1 MRIPALIA
9 LVAVLV
15 FAEPYLLES
24 RAQGSAP
31 LALTEQERAWLDEN
45 RSSIRLTYDVAFPP
59 IEFQDAQGRYAGLGA
74 DIVARIESMLGVTFE
89 KHPTSD
95 WNAFLKDLE
104 SGASHLNAGMASTP
118 EREAYAACTTPY
130 IKLPL
135 VIITATKNFGGQPVD
150 WKELKGRRVAVV
162 SGYMTESFV
171 RQHGGGQFTVV
182 PVGSVLEGLRGV
194 SFGVVDA
201 FVDNLATSSF
211 YIERD
216 ALTNLRVAGSVEAV
230 FPMSICVSRKY
241 PLLLS
246 AVQKALAAIPEE
258 DIERS
263 RKSWI
268 SLGGEGMLSRETLQ
282 AIKAAG
288 LFAVLLLLGLIAISY
303 FLKRRLDDKVRTLR
317 LAQQELLDQTQRL
330 ALATEA
336 SSAGAWEVF
345 PATGRTIV
353 SEQWY
358 AMLGLVP
365 DVGEFSL
372 DGWMALLHP
381 DDRAGVRSGFAAY
394 CDSGGHGGFEAEF
407 RMRHADGSW
416 RWVLGKGRCIEWDA
430 EGRVARVIGL
440 NMDIQKFRGVQEELR
455 RSEALVKAAFDQTFQ
470 LCALLDVNGVVVKFN
485 KSAQIFTGV
494 SSDDAMGR
502 PFWECPCWEDAAS
515 AETMLR
521 QAIGIVFGGGVFRR
535 EVANL
540 GANGVPAVVDF
551 SLSPLTEADGAVHFL
566 IAEGRDITETRRAE
580 AALKASEEKYRA
592 IFTNSPVGIFRSTFA
607 GVVEEVNVALARMHG
622 YTTPEAMLTDSR
634 HLGIAAFLGVDDR
647 EALLRA
653 LLASP
658 KGVRLE
664 IALKRGN
671 GEVFPAI
678 VSASLQHDA
687 EGVPS
692 YIDGA
697 VEDITARKLGEEAL
711 RAKTALLEA
720 QVNATIDGI
729 LVVDEQGRR
738 ALMNRRIVDLFHVPQ
753 EVLESDDD
761 KALLQHVLGLVRDPE
776 SFLEKV
782 RHLYRHPYEVSRDE
796 IAFAD
801 GRQFDRH
808 SGPVLGK
815 DGTLYGRIWTFRDI
829 TDSKQLEARL
839 GNQLAFQQALLDTL
853 PYAVFYKGPDSR
865 FLGFNKAYEES
876 FGVRREDLIG
886 KRVLDL
892 EYLPMEQRIAF
903 QAEDEAIIA
912 SGGQSHREVAIA
924 FADGLSHQSLYS
936 VTGFRQ
942 ADGSPGG
949 LIGVIVDISERKE
962 AEERLRQS
970 EERFSRIFEMAP
982 ESISFVRLRDRV
994 VIATNAAFE
1003 LITGHAQG
1011 AAIGRTVDDL
1021 ELWEEPQAQ
1030 AEFLGKLSEE
1040 GHVSSFEFL
1049 LRREDG
1055 EVRRAVN
1062 SAQLVS
1068 LSGERCYISVMHDIT
1083 DERRMQELLIQSEKM
1098 MSVGSLAAGIAHEIN
1113 NPLGIVHQA
1122 VQNLIRRTS
1131 PDQRK
1136 NLETAAGIG
1145 LDMDLLQQYVRS
1157 RKLDV
1162 FLLDI
1167 QAAALRASGIIRNML
1182 NFSRRSESKRSICNL
1197 RRIIEQSV
1205 FLASS
1210 DYDLKKAYDF
1220 KRIEIVLDLDEH
1232 YLPCGCTETELE
1244 QVLLNLLRNA
1254 AQAMAMAQ
1262 PPTPNPRIEIRL
1274 RAQED
1279 GVRIEVADNGPGIAP
1294 QALHKVFEPFY
1305 TTKPPGVG
1313 TGLGLSVSYFI
1324 ITKGHRGRMWVA
1336 STPGSGTSFFIE
1348 LPADER
1354 GAQDD

>member
-1 MRIPALIA
+1 MRIPALIP
-9 LVAVLV
+9 LVVALV
-15 FAEPYLLES
+15 FAVPQLLEL
-24 RAQGSAP
+24 RAQQPAP
-31 LALTEQERAWLDEN
+31 LVLTGQERAWLDEN
-45 RSSIRLTYDVAFPP
+45 RKAIVLGYDAAFPP
-59 IEFQDAQGRYAGLGA
+59 IEFQAPDGTYAGMSA
-74 DIVARIESMLGVTFE
+74 DVIQKVERLLGVTFI
-89 KHPTSD
+89 KTPVRD
-95 WNAFLKDLE
+95 WNALLSGLE
-104 SGASHLNAGMASTP
+104 NGQIHLNGGMASTS
-118 EREAYAACTTPY
+118 ERETYAACTKPY
-130 IKLPL
+130 VILPL
-135 VIITATKNFGGQPVD
+135 AIIAAKGVFEGDVSLPLLKN
-150 WKELKGRRVAVV
+150 RRVAVV
-162 SGYMTESFV
+162 SGYQSENYL
-171 RQHGGGQFTVV
+171 RAQARGLFTVV
-182 PVGSVLEGLRGV
+182 AVSSVQQGLRDV
-194 SFGVVDA
+194 SFGEVDA
-201 FVDNLATSSF
+201 FVDNLATASY

-216 ALTNLRVAGSVEAV
+216 GLTNLRVVGTVDYS
-230 FPMSICVSRKY
+230 FPLGICVSRKY
-241 PLLLS
+241 PLLAS
-246 AVQKALAAIPEE
+246 AVHKALDAVALE
-258 DIERS
+258 DVESI
-263 RKSWI
+263 RKKWI
-268 SLGGEGMLSRETLQ
+268 SLGGEGLISAENLRLLRLG
-282 AIKAAG
+282 G
-288 LFAVLLLLGLIAISY
+288 LFVSLLLLSLAGVSY
-303 FLKRRLDDKVRTLR
+303 LLKRRLNEKVHTLH

-336 SSAGAWEVF
+336 STAGVWEVH
-345 PATGRTIV
+345 PATGKAIM

-358 AMLGLVP
+358 TMLGLAP
-365 DVGEFSL
+365 SAGISQLEDWL
-372 DGWMALLHP
+372 DLLHP
-381 DDRAGVRSGFAAY
+381 DDRVEVRHSFAAY
-394 CDSGGHGGFEAEF
+394 CDSGGRAGFEAEF
-407 RMRHADGSW
+407 RMRHGDGSW

-440 NMDIQKFRGVQEELR
+440 NMDIQQFRGVQEELR

-470 LCALLDVNGVVVKFN
+470 LCALLDGDGVVVKFN
-485 KSAQIFTGV
+485 KSAQVFTGIAPEA
-494 SSDDAMGR
+494 AMGR

-515 AETMLR
+515 AEAMLR
-521 QAIGIVFGGGVFRR
+521 QAIGIVQGGGVFRR
-535 EVANL
+535 EVTNL
-540 GANGVPAVVDF
+540 GANGVPTVVDF
-551 SLSPLTEADGAVHFL
+551 SLSPLVEADGAVHFL
-566 IAEGRDITETRRAE
+566 IAEGRDISEIRRAE

-592 IFTNSPVGIFRSTFA
+592 IFNNSPVGIFRSTFA
-607 GVVEEVNVALARMHG
+607 GVVEEVNVTLARMHG
-622 YTTPEAMLTDSR
+622 FSNPEEMLVSSR
-634 HLGIAAFLGVDDR
+634 ALGIAAFLSPKGS
-647 EALLRA
+647 EELLQA
-653 LLASP
+653 LLAAP

-664 IALKRGN
+664 IALARSN
-671 GEVFPAI
+671 GEPFPAI

-687 EGVPS
+687 EGLPT

-697 VEDITARKLGEEAL
+697 VEDITARKRGEEAL
-711 RAKTALLEA
+711 CAKTALLEA

-729 LVVDEQGRR
+729 LVVDTQGRR
-738 ALMNRRIVDLFHVPQ
+738 ALTNRRIVDLFHVPQ
-753 EVLESDDD
+753 EILEGDDD

-776 SFLEKV
+776 SFLSKV
-782 RHLYRHPYEVSRDE
+782 RHLYRHPYEVSREE
-796 IAFAD
+796 IEFAD
-801 GRQFDRH
+801 GRQFDRY
-808 SGPVLGK
+808 SAPVLGK

-829 TDSKQLEARL
+829 TDRKQLEARL
-839 GNQLAFQQALLDTL
+839 GNQLAFQQAMLNTL

-865 FLGFNKAYEES
+865 FLGFNKAYEDC

-892 EYLPMEQRIAF
+892 EYLPMKQRVAF

-912 SGGQSHREVAIA
+912 SGGQAHRETAIA
-924 FADGLSHQSLYS
+924 FADGLPHQALYS

-1003 LITGHAQG
+1003 LITGHAQE
-1011 AAIGRTVDDL
+1011 AAIGRSVEEL
-1021 ELWEEPQAQ
+1021 GLWEEPQAQ
-1030 AEFLGKLSEE
+1030 EEFLGKLSEE

-1049 LRREDG
+1049 LRRSDG

-1068 LSGERCYISVMHDIT
+1068 LSDERCYISVMHDIT

-1122 VQNLIRRTS
+1122 VQNLIQRTS
-1131 PDQRK
+1131 PDQKK
-1136 NLETAAGIG
+1136 NVQTAADIG
-1145 LDMDLLQQYVRS
+1145 LDMGLLQQYVRA

-1182 NFSRRSESKRSICNL
+1182 NFSRRSESRRSVCDL
-1197 RRIIEQSV
+1197 GQIIEQSV

-1210 DYDLKKAYDF
+1210 DYDLKKSYDF
-1220 KRIEIVLDLDEH
+1220 KRIEIILELDEH
-1232 YLPCGCTETELE
+1232 YPPCGCTETELE

-1262 PPTPNPRIEIRL
+1262 PPTPNPRITIRL
-1274 RAQED
+1274 HAQEA
-1279 GVRIEVADNGPGIAP
+1279 GVRIEVADNGPGISS

-1324 ITKGHRGRMWVA
+1324 ITKGHRGRMWVD

-1354 GAQDD
+1354 GARND